1 MIEELAL
8 LPVQFDRHM
17 GTTVQIRSH
26 LPAKT
31 HDERRFADAV
41 TINREA
47 HTTPT
52 LDQFITGADQ
62 ALFQARSRSH
72 AASCATL
79 AAQ

>member
-17 GTTVQIRSH
+17 SAAVQIGVYA
-26 LPAKT
+26 PTKT
-31 HDERRFADAV
+31 NSESRLTDTV
-41 TINREA
+41 MINREA
-47 HTTPT
+47 HATPT
-52 LDQFITGADQ
+52 LNQFVTGADQ
-62 ALFQARSRSH
+62 SLLQARSRSH